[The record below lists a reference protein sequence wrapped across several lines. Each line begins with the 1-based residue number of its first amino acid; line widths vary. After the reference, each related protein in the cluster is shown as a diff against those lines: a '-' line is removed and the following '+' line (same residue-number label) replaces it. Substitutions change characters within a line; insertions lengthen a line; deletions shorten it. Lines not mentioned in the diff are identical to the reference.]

1 MAALRQ
7 TGFRTGRCN
16 SCVCH
21 HVMPHGGYNL
31 LRCGR
36 SITAAAMA
44 ALRHTG
50 FRAGRCNSRV
60 CHHVM
65 PHGGHNL
72 LCRGRPIAAAAM
84 AALRQTGFR
93 ASRCNSGIYHHVM
106 SQCGHNLLLGNHF
119 AATTA
124 MASFGQSSFRAGRC
138 NSRVCHHVMSQ
149 GIHIVL
155 LDRTPAGA
163 SPQCVALL
171 SASRRHDRVLIL
183 VTHVSLHDA
192 VDGKAISAVVL
203 VRHQPNRQRI
213 PADGDRLPRQLRP
226 GVLRPVHIE
235 VVDIRLHLSLRRESH
250 IQRKRALRL
259 IGIGLIQIILIIMAG
274 LRVSRLVQG
283 LGLFL
288 MYINLQLCCIP
299 LVGDIDHL
307 FPSRG
312 HVVAAQLQQAG
323 IIRNRLHT
331 AVVMGQRHADA
342 ACVQRTIRHICGRTD
357 FAGNICDRRIAVSL
371 PIKILAAVRSCCG
384 SPCLILIGIKCAYIE
399 ISKST
404 GIRSRS
410 IPDKSNTPNVHI
422 ARGGSFN
429 VPSL

>member
-1 MAALRQ
+1 
-7 TGFRTGRCN
+7 
-16 SCVCH
+16 
-21 HVMPHGGYNL
+21 
-31 LRCGR
+31 
-36 SITAAAMA
+36 
-44 ALRHTG
+44 
-50 FRAGRCNSRV
+50 
-60 CHHVM
+60 
-65 PHGGHNL
+65 
-72 LCRGRPIAAAAM
+72 
-84 AALRQTGFR
+84 
-93 ASRCNSGIYHHVM
+93 M

-124 MASFGQSSFRAGRC
+124 MASFGQSSFRAGRCNSGICHHVMSQGRDNLLLRNRFVTAVTMATLSQARLCASRC